1 MAFTVISVAANLSPT
16 EREDTL
22 GVAPEF
28 VESETDY
35 LTMLAQTGWSV
46 IEIQDL
52 NDAYAASCRRQVKA
66 MRDNKDEVIAITGQN
81 DFDIRLAELV
91 SKDSALNDGRLRREL
106 FVVRVT

>member
-35 LTMLAQTGWSV
+35 LTMLEQTGWSV
-46 IEIQDL
+46 IEHQDL
-52 NDAYAASCRRQVKA
+52 SDAYAASCRRQVKA

>member
-1 MAFTVISVAANLSPT
+1 MAFNVILMAENLSPT

-46 IEIQDL
+46 IENQDL
-52 NDAYAASCRRQVKA
+52 SDAYAASCRRQVKA
-66 MRDNKDEVIAITGQN
+66 MRDNKEEVVAITGQS
-81 DFDIRLAELV
+81 DYDIRLAEFV
-91 SKDSALNDGRLRREL
+91 SKGSALNEGRLRREL
-106 FVVRVT
+106 FVVSAA